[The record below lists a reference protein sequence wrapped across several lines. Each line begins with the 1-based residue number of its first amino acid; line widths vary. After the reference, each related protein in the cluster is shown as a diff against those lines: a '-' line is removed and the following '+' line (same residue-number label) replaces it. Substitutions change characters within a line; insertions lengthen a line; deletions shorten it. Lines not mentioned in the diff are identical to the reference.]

1 METVFIYTLN
11 NPLTNEV
18 KYIGFTN
25 QSLKRRLQLHL
36 SHSNKNRTYVQKWI
50 KSLELPPLINL
61 IEECDE
67 NIWQEREIYWI
78 KYYREKGLKL
88 CNLTDGGEGIPNLK
102 RSEEFKLLIS
112 KRNIDNNIA
121 PPIRTGILHSIETKQ
136 LMSNK
141 AKGRVLT
148 EEQKEKMSKAKLG
161 LYKGSKSP
169 LAKIVYSFNLDG
181 TFNKQYNSISEA
193 CIELLTTSG
202 NICRAIKTNKTCKN
216 LKWYYE
222 REPNNQNIC

>member
-1 METVFIYTLN
+1 
-11 NPLTNEV
+11 
-18 KYIGFTN
+18 
-25 QSLKRRLQLHL
+25 
-36 SHSNKNRTYVQKWI
+36 
-50 KSLELPPLINL
+50 
-61 IEECDE
+61 
-67 NIWQEREIYWI
+67 
-78 KYYREKGLKL
+78 
-88 CNLTDGGEGIPNLK
+88 
-102 RSEEFKLLIS
+102 
-112 KRNIDNNIA
+112 
-121 PPIRTGILHSIETKQ
+121 
-136 LMSNK
+136 
-141 AKGRVLT
+141 
-148 EEQKEKMSKAKLG
+148 MSKAKLG